1 MSGRIEEF
9 RERDCEILS
18 VSTDTI
24 ETHERWLTTP
34 PDQGGLGHVH
44 FDLGSDSDGTICQQY
59 GVYVE
64 KQHVA
69 LRGLFIIDSNGV
81 LQYQLVHSLSVGRSS
96 EEILRVIEA
105 LQSGGLCP
113 GERELG
119 QLPMDVLNSLGPNRV
134 IGQYQIESQLGSGAF
149 GTVFRAKDILLNRPV
164 ALKVLRENFV
174 GQKQESLLGE
184 ARAAAALSHP
194 NVCTVHAIDTSNGA
208 EMIVME
214 YVEGRPLSDW
224 LKSGPL
230 PADQVIPITR
240 QIAAGMS
247 AAHSAGV
254 VHGDLKPANLMVNN
268 EGAVKVMDFGLARQI
283 VSDRWHADTMVP
295 TGSYRIWSVWHS
307 WLYVA
312 RSFTRCSADTGQ

>member
-1 MSGRIEEF
+1 MSGRIGEF

-44 FDLGSDSDGTICQQY
+44 FDLGSDSDGKICQQY

-96 EEILRVIEA
+96 EEVLRVLEA

-164 ALKVLRENFV
+164 ALKVLRENYV
-174 GQKQESLLGE
+174 GQKQETLLGE

-194 NVCTVHAIDTSNGA
+194 NVCTVHAIDTSNGV

-214 YVEGRPLSDW
+214 YVEGRPLSDM
-224 LKSGPL
+224 LNPDRCPRIKSFISRDKSQRECRPR
-230 PADQVIPITR
+230 TR
-240 QIAAGMS
+240 RASCMAI
-247 AAHSAGV
+247 
-254 VHGDLKPANLMVNN
+254 
-268 EGAVKVMDFGLARQI
+268 
-283 VSDRWHADTMVP
+283 
-295 TGSYRIWSVWHS
+295 
-307 WLYVA
+307 
-312 RSFTRCSADTGQ
+312 